1 MDDLLQKIQFFI
13 SVFTLLGLIFA
24 VYKTFRDPDVK
35 ADKTIAIM
43 KAQCELKHKNIDD
56 NILAIKEN
64 HLRHLEGDMAQV
76 KIDINT
82 ILTIL
87 TILKEREKK

>member
-35 ADKTIAIM
+35 AKNEIDL
-43 KAQCELKHKNIDD
+43 LKQGCTLRHKSLDD

-64 HLRHLEGDMAQV
+64 HLKHLESDMAQA
-76 KIDINT
+76 KIDIN
-82 ILTIL
+82 TIL